1 MKKFS
6 LIFTL
11 ISLITATAFA
21 QERTKMRPKDRLI
34 IVAFSDIWSGLPADM
49 KQQAINRGISI
60 DNVQEFPI
68 GTSNFSVAAGL
79 GFSSHNLYSNHV
91 YFDKNQ
97 TGDHEFLPVGDI
109 YSNEYS
115 NNKISLNYINIP
127 LELRYRTRNTPKT
140 FRVHAGLKAGLL
152 VSGHTKYVGEIS
164 PGKRKTKIKEKMLEN
179 TEPYL
184 IGLYGR
190 IGYGRVNLH
199 GYMSLTDIFTN
210 NNAQEAAF
218 MSLGLSFI
226 VF

>member
-1 MKKFS
+1 MKK
-6 LIFTL
+6 LVMVFTL

-21 QERTKMRPKDRLI
+21 QEPTKMRPKDRLI
-34 IVAFSDIWSGLPADM
+34 ITAHSDIWSGLPTGM
-49 KQQAINRGISI
+49 KQQAINRGITI

-68 GTSNFSVAAGL
+68 STSNFSVAAGV

-91 YFDKNQ
+91 YFDKEQN
-97 TGDHEFLPVGDI
+97 GNHEFMPVGEI

-115 NNKISLNYINIP
+115 NNKISLNYVNIP
-127 LELRYRTRNTPKT
+127 LEIRYRTRNTPKT

-152 VSGHTKYVGEIS
+152 VSGHTKYVGEIN
-164 PGKRKTKIKEKMLEN
+164 PGGRKTKLKEKMLEN

-199 GYMSLTDIFTN
+199 GYMSLTDIFSN
-210 NNAQEAAF
+210 NNAQEASF
-218 MSLGLSFI
+218 LSLGLSFI